1 MKFSSPAFQHE
12 GMVPSQYTCDG
23 MDVNPPFAIEGV
35 PEGAKSL
42 ALVVDDPD
50 APRGDWAHWTLWNI
64 SPSTTRIEESTVPTD
79 AVEGMTDFGRSGWGG
94 PCPPAG
100 VHRYQ
105 FKLYALDSALS
116 LGSTAK
122 KHDLERAMEGHVLAH
137 AVLAGKYSRR

>member
-12 GMVPSQYTCDG
+12 GMVPALYTCDG
-23 MDVNPPFAIEGV
+23 IDVNPPFTIEGA
-35 PEGAKSL
+35 PEQARSL

-50 APRGDWAHWTLWNI
+50 APRGDWVHWTVWNI
-64 SPSTTRIEESTVPTD
+64 LPSTTRIEENAVPSG
-79 AVEGMTDFGRSGWGG
+79 AVEGMTDFGKSGWGG

-105 FKLYALDSALS
+105 FNLYALDSTLS
-116 LGSTAK
+116 LSSAAK
-122 KHDLERAMEGHVLAH
+122 KRDLEHAMEGHVLAH